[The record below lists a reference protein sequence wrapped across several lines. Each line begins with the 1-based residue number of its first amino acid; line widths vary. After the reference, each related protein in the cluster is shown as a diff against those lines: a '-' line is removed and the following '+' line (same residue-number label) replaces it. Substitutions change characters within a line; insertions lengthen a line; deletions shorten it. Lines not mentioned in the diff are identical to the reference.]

1 MIHDYSATD
10 YSTTYYDKTFN
21 MNFLNGKKIITDIL
35 LKLKP
40 IEERVI
46 REFYFNNKDLW
57 TLEKELFSHFKTR
70 DVTRIRKIVSN
81 AERSLRSKLAN
92 LKDNYI

>member
-10 YSTTYYDKTFN
+10 YSTTYYDETFN

-40 IEERVI
+40 IEEKVLRM
-46 REFYFNNKDLW
+46 RYLEEA
-57 TLEKELFSHFKTR
+57 TLEEVYKPLGLSSRERVRQIEAKAL
-70 DVTRIRKIVSN
+70 
-81 AERSLRSKLAN
+81 RSLRKELAN

>member
-10 YSTTYYDKTFN
+10 YSTTYYDEIYN

-40 IEERVI
+40 IEEKVLRMRYLEEATIEEIYKPLGLPSRERVRQI
-46 REFYFNNKDLW
+46 EAKAL
-57 TLEKELFSHFKTR
+57 
-70 DVTRIRKIVSN
+70 
-81 AERSLRSKLAN
+81 RSLRSELAN

>member
-40 IEERVI
+40 IEEKVLRLRYI
-46 REFYFNNKDLW
+46 EEA
-57 TLEKELFSHFKTR
+57 TLEEVYKPLGLPSREKVRQIEAKAL
-70 DVTRIRKIVSN
+70 
-81 AERSLRSKLAN
+81 RSLRKELAN

>member
-21 MNFLNGKKIITDIL
+21 MTYSNGKKIINKAL
-35 LKLKP
+35 LSLEP
-40 IEERVI
+40 LEERVI
-46 REFYFNNKDLW
+46 REFYFNDKDIR

-70 DVTRIRKIVSN
+70 NKDRVRRIIFN
-81 AERSLRSKLAN
+81 AEKKLFN
-92 LKDNYI
+92 LINK

>member
-1 MIHDYSATD
+1 MIHDYSATN

-40 IEERVI
+40 IEEKVLRMRYI
-46 REFYFNNKDLW
+46 EEA
-57 TLEKELFSHFKTR
+57 TLEE
-70 DVTRIRKIVSN
+70 VSKPLGLPSREKVRQIE
-81 AERSLRSKLAN
+81 AKALRSLRKELAN

>member
-40 IEERVI
+40 IEEKVQADYLSKVI
-46 REFYFNNKDLW
+46 QETLLSLEEKSGGGIGRIQSGGKD
-57 TLEKELFSHFKTR
+57 
-70 DVTRIRKIVSN
+70 
-81 AERSLRSKLAN
+81 KLN
-92 LKDNYI
+92 S

>member
-21 MNFLNGKKIITDIL
+21 MNFLNGEKIITDIL

-40 IEERVI
+40 IEEKVLRMRYI
-46 REFYFNNKDLW
+46 EEA
-57 TLEKELFSHFKTR
+57 TLEEVYMPLGLPSREKVRQIEAKAL
-70 DVTRIRKIVSN
+70 
-81 AERSLRSKLAN
+81 RSLRKELAN